1 MPYRRGAGAGQSGP
15 PCQGGE
21 SAGPG
26 RNEAQN
32 SRGGTGPHP
41 SGRGDEARE
50 ALPFT
55 EMVMTCTLRTILLS
69 ALSLAASGCE
79 SRGEHTSS
87 GRGDSAGAGTV
98 IRISLAEWRVDLSPD
113 TVPPGP
119 VSLLVTNQGTD
130 RHELE
135 VEREDAELDFG
146 EIPAGAQQR
155 FAADLKPGV
164 YDVYCPLADPTAS
177 HKSRGMIA
185 RLVVR

>member
-15 PCQGGE
+15 PF
-21 SAGPG
+21 
-26 RNEAQN
+26 
-32 SRGGTGPHP
+32 T
-41 SGRGDEARE
+41 
-50 ALPFT
+50 PFT

-69 ALSLAASGCE
+69 ALTLAVSGCE
-79 SRGEHTSS
+79 SRGERTSS

-98 IRISLAEWRVDLSPD
+98 IRISLAEWRLDLSPD

-135 VEREDAELDFG
+135 VERADAELDFG

-164 YDVYCPLADPTAS
+164 YEVYCPLADATAS

-185 RLVVR
+185 HLVVR